1 MSSSSRFDVSTAE
14 PPSDFSEP
22 FKALWWL
29 KKGVLTLGPEWEKA
43 HEICQGAEG
52 EPAHD
57 WVHALCHLIE
67 GDHGNAGYWFRMAGK
82 PVQRDIEALW
92 QDMAQSL

>member
-1 MSSSSRFDVSTAE
+1 MSGPTQFDVSTAE
-14 PPSDFSEP
+14 PPAHLSEP
-22 FKALWWL
+22 LKALWWL
-29 KKGVLTLGPEWEKA
+29 KKGELGLGPEWEKA
-43 HEICQGAEG
+43 HEICQREEG

-82 PVQRDIEALW
+82 PVERDAEILW
-92 QDMAQSL
+92 QEMAKAL